1 MSDERIVK
9 YDEMGVMDGGTIGL
23 AREMNRDIWL
33 REVFPEWGSFLNYE
47 IANFEVPNGT
57 GCLWYFGGPSY
68 ALKSQAGAVFTV
80 DLYSGPSIFTDYS
93 YCGVCRTSGAEKL
106 HWMRLNPHVID
117 PWKFERLDAVCVT
130 HHHQDH
136 MDIYTIAAALQTT
149 DCKFIAPPE
158 AARRMVKN
166 MGVPE
171 DRMIVAKVGESV
183 QIEDMKIDL
192 APNFDTIATKT
203 GPT

>member
-1 MSDERIVK
+1 MSDERVVK

-80 DLYSGPSIFTDYS
+80 DLYSGPSIL
-93 YCGVCRTSGAEKL
+93 RTIL
-106 HWMRLNPHVID
+106 T
-117 PWKFERLDAVCVT
+117 AVF
-130 HHHQDH
+130 
-136 MDIYTIAAALQTT
+136 AAPAVLKNCTG
-149 DCKFIAPPE
+149 CASI
-158 AARRMVKN
+158 RM
-166 MGVPE
+166 
-171 DRMIVAKVGESV
+171 
-183 QIEDMKIDL
+183 
-192 APNFDTIATKT
+192 
-203 GPT
+203 

>member
-1 MSDERIVK
+1 MGDERVVK

-47 IANFEVPNGT
+47 IANFEVPDET

-106 HWMRLNPHVID
+106 HEV
-117 PWKFERLDAVCVT
+117 
-130 HHHQDH
+130 
-136 MDIYTIAAALQTT
+136 
-149 DCKFIAPPE
+149 
-158 AARRMVKN
+158 
-166 MGVPE
+166 
-171 DRMIVAKVGESV
+171 
-183 QIEDMKIDL
+183 
-192 APNFDTIATKT
+192 
-203 GPT
+203 